1 MKQDKYSLKRALRPF
16 SFPVAL
22 ITCLVGIVSAVGLP
36 VFDYGVALLIL
47 LGALVLQ
54 AGVNLINDYADLKL
68 LQDQSARQ
76 KVVRNFRLGL
86 ACFLLATAIGIG
98 LISVAGLELLI
109 LLLIGLAGGLGYTV
123 EPINFKR
130 RGLAVVLVFWLMGVL
145 MVCGSYFI
153 LAGELNWS
161 VFYRS
166 IPVSLVSSIL
176 LLANE
181 IRDAESDAE
190 AGIRTLTVRIGLR
203 AAKRLYI
210 ILLLLVAVV
219 SLWLWLTGILSG
231 LWWLMSLPLI
241 YLLYKQQLSEK
252 GRATLPPA
260 SGRFFMV
267 FGLLYCLSL

>member
-1 MKQDKYSLKRALRPF
+1 MKHDKYSLRRALRPF
-16 SFPVAL
+16 SFSVAL
-22 ITCLVGIVSAVGLP
+22 ITCLVGIISAAGLP
-36 VFDYGVALLIL
+36 VFDYTVALLIL

-54 AGVNLINDYADLKL
+54 AGVNLINDYADLKQL
-68 LQDQSARQ
+68 RNQNAREQ
-76 KVVRNFRLGL
+76 VTRNFRLGL
-86 ACFLLATAIGIG
+86 VCFLLAAAIGIS
-98 LISVAGLELLI
+98 LISVAGLELLV
-109 LLLIGLAGGLGYTV
+109 LLLIGLVGGLGYTV
-123 EPINFKR
+123 EPVNFKR

-153 LAGELNWS
+153 LVGDLSWV

-203 AAKRLYI
+203 AAKHLYI
-210 ILLLLVAVV
+210 FLLLLVVGV
-219 SLWLWLTGILSG
+219 SLLLWAAGILPG

-241 YLLYKQQLSEK
+241 YLLYKQQLSEA
-252 GRATLPPA
+252 GRASLPPS
-260 SGRFFMV
+260 SGRFFML

>member
-1 MKQDKYSLKRALRPF
+1 MKQDKYSLRRALRPF
-16 SFPVAL
+16 SFSVAL
-22 ITCLVGIVSAVGLP
+22 ITCLVGIVSAASLP
-36 VFDYGVALLIL
+36 TFDYGVSLLIL

-54 AGVNLINDYADLKL
+54 AGVNLINDYADLKRL
-68 LQDQSARQ
+68 PNQRLREQ
-76 KVVRNFRLGL
+76 VIRNFRLGL
-86 ACFLLATAIGIG
+86 VCFLLAAAIGVS

-153 LAGELNWS
+153 LAGNLNWS
-161 VFYRS
+161 IFYRS

-181 IRDAESDAE
+181 LRDAESDAV
-190 AGIRTLTVRIGLR
+190 AGIRTLTVRIGLN

-210 ILLLLVAVV
+210 ILLLLVAGV
-219 SLWLWLTGILSG
+219 SLLLWITGILPG
-231 LWWLMSLPLI
+231 LWWLISLPLI
-241 YLLYKQQLSEK
+241 YLLYKQQLTEA